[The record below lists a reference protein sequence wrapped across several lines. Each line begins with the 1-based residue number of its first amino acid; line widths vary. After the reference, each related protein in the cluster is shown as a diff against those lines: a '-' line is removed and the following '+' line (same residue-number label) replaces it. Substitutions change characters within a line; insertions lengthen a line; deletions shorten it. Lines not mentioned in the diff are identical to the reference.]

1 MPYGG
6 KTGAD
11 EPASS
16 HDAGLRPHWSK
27 SCVAPCHSN
36 GRVTMTALPD
46 HAVDYRVAL
55 LRNRILGALSGPDL
69 ARVAPALE
77 RVCMASRELAF
88 DVDVPISHVY
98 FPEDCVIS
106 IVGVMTD
113 GSVVE
118 TATVGLEGMVGL
130 PVFLGVET
138 TPAQAF
144 CQIPGE
150 ALRLDTGTLQREV
163 ARGGQLSAIL
173 SRYTQAHFTQVAQAS
188 ACNRVH
194 TMRQRCARWLLQTH
208 DRVTN
213 NEFPLTQR
221 FLSQML
227 GVRRATVTEAARSL
241 QHAGLI
247 AYVHGRVTIRDRLG
261 LERAACECYA
271 IIQREFERLLEG
283 RNPPSPLAGV
293 RMSERGYSI
302 AGDAVSSHAEQ
313 ESASIERLH

>member
-1 MPYGG
+1 M
-6 KTGAD
+6 
-11 EPASS
+11 
-16 HDAGLRPHWSK
+16 
-27 SCVAPCHSN
+27 APPEST
-36 GRVTMTALPD
+36 RVESIHVT
-46 HAVDYRVAL
+46 
-55 LRNRILGALSGPDL
+55 RNRILRSLPESEL
-69 ARVAPALE
+69 ARLAPALE

-113 GSVVE
+113 GSAVE
-118 TATVGLEGMVGL
+118 TATVGWEGMVGL
-130 PVFLGVET
+130 PVFLGVES

-163 ARGGQLSAIL
+163 ARGGELSATL

-208 DRVTN
+208 DRVTSD
-213 NEFPLTQR
+213 EFPLTQR

-227 GVRRATVTEAARSL
+227 GVRRATVTEAAQSL

-247 AYVHGRVTIRDRLG
+247 AYIHGRITIRDRRG
-261 LERAACECYA
+261 LERAACECYT

-293 RMSERGYSI
+293 RTSERGHSI
-302 AGDAVSSHAEQ
+302 AGDAVSPSSDDQ
-313 ESASIERLH
+313 KSASIDTLH

>member
-1 MPYGG
+1 M
-6 KTGAD
+6 
-11 EPASS
+11 
-16 HDAGLRPHWSK
+16 
-27 SCVAPCHSN
+27 
-36 GRVTMTALPD
+36 ALPD
-46 HAVDYRVAL
+46 RVPAERISVA
-55 LRNRILGALSGPDL
+55 RNRILRALPDVEL
-69 ARVAPALE
+69 ARLAPALE

-113 GSVVE
+113 GSAVE

-130 PVFLGVET
+130 PVFLGVES

-150 ALRLDTGTLQREV
+150 ALRLDTGTLQQEV
-163 ARGGQLSAIL
+163 ARGGHLAAML
-173 SRYTQAHFTQVAQAS
+173 ARYTQAHFTQIAQSS

-208 DRVTN
+208 DRVTSD
-213 NEFPLTQR
+213 EFPLTQR

-241 QHAGLI
+241 QHAGVI
-247 AYVHGRVTIRDRLG
+247 TYVHGRVTIRDRRG

-271 IIQREFERLLEG
+271 IVQREFERLLEG

-293 RMSERGYSI
+293 RISERGHSI
-302 AGDAVSSHAEQ
+302 AGDAVSPL
-313 ESASIERLH
+313 SAR